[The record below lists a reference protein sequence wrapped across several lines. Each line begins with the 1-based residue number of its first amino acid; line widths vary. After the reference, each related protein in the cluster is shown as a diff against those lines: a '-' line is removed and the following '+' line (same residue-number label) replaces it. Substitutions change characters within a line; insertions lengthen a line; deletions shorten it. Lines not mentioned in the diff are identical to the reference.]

1 VTLAGGAR
9 SPQALELTPQTAA
22 LASAADALESAG
34 VEHWFFGGWGVDLWV
49 GRVTRPH
56 EDIDVLVLRREQPEV
71 DAALTA
77 AGWVHT
83 PHDDDVVGTN
93 YAGDGADLQ
102 LTFADVGDDGG
113 VVVPVPG
120 APVVV
125 STGPLTPARRPLG
138 HLQVRVLP
146 LSKLLETKASPRPD
160 GAGAEKDRADVEAL
174 RALPDATRALE

>member
-1 VTLAGGAR
+1 MTLAGGAR

-22 LASAADALESAG
+22 LASAAEALDSAD
-34 VEHWFFGGWGVDLWV
+34 VEHWFFGGWAVDLWV

-56 EDIDVLVLRREQPEV
+56 EDIDVLVLRREQPQV

-83 PHDDDVVGTN
+83 PHADDVVGTN
-93 YAGDGADLQ
+93 YDGDGAVLQ

-113 VVVPVPG
+113 LVVPVPG

-125 STGPLTPARRPLG
+125 STHPVEPARRPLG

-146 LSKLLETKASPRPD
+146 LAKMLETKASPRAD
-160 GAGAEKDRADVEAL
+160 EAGAEKDRADVEAL
-174 RALPDATRALE
+174 STLSGDGATG